1 MVGDGRDELAFK
13 ALGDPDA
20 LERRGVDGLHV
31 GLLVGRVRVELDVE
45 LAVAVGDGVRAE
57 LAGTGER
64 FGGRGDRAG
73 LRVDGL
79 DGSAGEDVELAI
91 YHQRRGRGAADLDG
105 PGLDGLVLGDGRFRG
120 GDAVVCLISAEAGP
134 FAGDGLAR
142 VDGGDGAAR
151 GSEADVD
158 EERTASELHLC
169 QRAGLG
175 DVAAAGDT
183 VGVGVA
189 CAAEEGIDA
198 LGVGQDGGPG
208 LIDDGD
214 GGVGGGGGEGD
225 GGGLDA
231 VDGDREGLAADHD
244 VEAVLPCHG
253 DVLRRA
259 GRAANRHGV
268 RREGR
273 DGGDGDGG
281 GGVGQV
287 ELVAGLGLRDALGGI
302 RDLDGE
308 AGKLGDD
315 DDVDQLGLAAE
326 GHRQRLCAAGE
337 GGGGEGP
344 AEGVIRAGGG
354 LRQGRTADGAGGLL
368 AGIRP
373 VEEGQSGLGVG
384 GEGGGRDGDGLF
396 AVLPVCD
403 GVGGAALL
411 HGEGTEAAGLRGGGD
426 GDGIGRGGGLVFRGD
441 GVGHGRREVLR
452 ACGRIGRA
460 GAAGEGR
467 GEARQGR
474 AVGQD
479 EGDGLRRLVD
489 LRLTAI
495 DGKAEELGLIT
506 LGGLSFAGDVVAVCP
521 GLLRGR
527 GAESDLE
534 EGLWLFVG
542 VQLVDVGLRVDV
554 GGGDEL
560 RLDRAGVADAVG
572 LTADDGVGVGDE
584 AAADDGVL
592 AAEIAGDRAAV
603 GAGGGGL
610 AGDGTGGVAVVDL
623 GVAAAEDA
631 ADVLHVCGIGGVDIA
646 EIAAGLDEDG
656 AVLIVDLAC
665 HAADVAAASDLAGV
679 DTADDLGLHAERVV
693 RVDLTNETAGIVAVS
708 PVVGRSGFC
717 IGDRAGVGAPAD
729 LHIGRA
735 ADEAARA
742 GKTAIRHIRRV
753 DGHAAVIAA
762 ACDLVLCYVAPT
774 AVCTGHDT
782 AREAVERVIGTAL
795 HFIRRLAGDRSLV
808 DAVFECTTVLQ
819 IQGEGTDPLAGGEAA

>member
-1 MVGDGRDELAFK
+1 M
-13 ALGDPDA
+13 
-20 LERRGVDGLHV
+20 
-31 GLLVGRVRVELDVE
+31 
-45 LAVAVGDGVRAE
+45 
-57 LAGTGER
+57 
-64 FGGRGDRAG
+64 
-73 LRVDGL
+73 
-79 DGSAGEDVELAI
+79 
-91 YHQRRGRGAADLDG
+91 
-105 PGLDGLVLGDGRFRG
+105 
-120 GDAVVCLISAEAGP
+120 
-134 FAGDGLAR
+134 
-142 VDGGDGAAR
+142 
-151 GSEADVD
+151 
-158 EERTASELHLC
+158 
-169 QRAGLG
+169 
-175 DVAAAGDT
+175 
-183 VGVGVA
+183 
-189 CAAEEGIDA
+189 
-198 LGVGQDGGPG
+198 
-208 LIDDGD
+208 
-214 GGVGGGGGEGD
+214 
-225 GGGLDA
+225 
-231 VDGDREGLAADHD
+231 
-244 VEAVLPCHG
+244 
-253 DVLRRA
+253 
-259 GRAANRHGV
+259 
-268 RREGR
+268 
-273 DGGDGDGG
+273 
-281 GGVGQV
+281 
-287 ELVAGLGLRDALGGI
+287 
-302 RDLDGE
+302 
-308 AGKLGDD
+308 
-315 DDVDQLGLAAE
+315 
-326 GHRQRLCAAGE
+326 
-337 GGGGEGP
+337 
-344 AEGVIRAGGG
+344 
-354 LRQGRTADGAGGLL
+354 
-368 AGIRP
+368 
-373 VEEGQSGLGVG
+373 
-384 GEGGGRDGDGLF
+384 
-396 AVLPVCD
+396 
-403 GVGGAALL
+403 
-411 HGEGTEAAGLRGGGD
+411 
-426 GDGIGRGGGLVFRGD
+426 
-441 GVGHGRREVLR
+441 
-452 ACGRIGRA
+452 
-460 GAAGEGR
+460 
-467 GEARQGR
+467 
-474 AVGQD
+474 GQD

-489 LRLTAI
+489 LRLMAV

-560 RLDRAGVADAVG
+560 RLDRAGVAAAVG
-572 LTADDGVGVGDE
+572 LTADDAVGVGDE

-631 ADVLHVCGIGGVDIA
+631 AGVLHVRGVGGVDIA

-665 HAADVAAASDLAGV
+665 HAADVAAAGDLAGV
-679 DTADDLGLHAERVV
+679 DAADDLGLHAERVV